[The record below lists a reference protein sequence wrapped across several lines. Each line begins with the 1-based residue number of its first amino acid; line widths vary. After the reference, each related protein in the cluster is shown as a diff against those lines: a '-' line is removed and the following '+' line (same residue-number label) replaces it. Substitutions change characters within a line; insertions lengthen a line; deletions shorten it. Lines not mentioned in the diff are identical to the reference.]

1 MRYLFFKIIKNR
13 MTTKLKRIFE
23 MKAHV
28 IQKLLFGRS
37 LQTKK
42 KKAEQHHHRSRSS
55 CMSLQFIFRVSFS
68 ESFAECSFQLLLYL
82 VNKLLPILILC
93 ITCPSFHFKFL
104 FQCSLF
110 QSSFKLV

>member
-13 MTTKLKRIFE
+13 MTTKLKRVFE

-42 KKAEQHHHRSRSS
+42 K
-55 CMSLQFIFRVSFS
+55 
-68 ESFAECSFQLLLYL
+68 ES
-82 VNKLLPILILC
+82 
-93 ITCPSFHFKFL
+93 
-104 FQCSLF
+104 
-110 QSSFKLV
+110 